1 MISVIVMLYRVLL
14 AIMAENG
21 EKLKA
26 EIMVAMRSNGKFH
39 VQLGQK
45 IDKGLH
51 TGSKSEFSLKVPKPV
66 L

>member
-45 IDKGLH
+45 ID
-51 TGSKSEFSLKVPKPV
+51 
-66 L
+66 